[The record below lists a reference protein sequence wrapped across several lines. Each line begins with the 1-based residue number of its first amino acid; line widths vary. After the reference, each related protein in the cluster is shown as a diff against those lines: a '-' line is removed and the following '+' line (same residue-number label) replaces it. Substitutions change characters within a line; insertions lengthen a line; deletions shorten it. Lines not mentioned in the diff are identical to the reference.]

1 MNQTKVI
8 RVNEI
13 EEQILNILR
22 GDKEKLLIAQLIELL
37 DDNLDKYKKFKKVF
51 EFLTLINTHL
61 PSEFLR
67 EDCFS
72 NEDLILVK
80 NALIQ
85 NKNIL
90 IEGPTG
96 LGKKALLIEL
106 LGMDRIDRMKTSSGT
121 KVIEHCE
128 EISLNINKRVN
139 INVEKFDTNKI
150 TMSDLL
156 RISNKVNRVI
166 LEGIDST
173 EAILTF
179 LNLLNSS
186 NSIITTTDGAYQTR
200 LIQEFDIWKEYAD
213 IPFIHI
219 EINENYSPGTIKRV
233 KKVSEKT
240 LKELVYR

>member
-13 EEQILNILR
+13 EEKILNLLKN
-22 GDKEKLLIAQLIELL
+22 DKENRLITQLKELL
-37 DDNLDKYKKFKKVF
+37 DDDLDKYKKFNKVF
-51 EFLTLINTHL
+51 DFLTLINKHF

-72 NEDLILVK
+72 EEDLTIVR
-80 NALIQ
+80 NALSQ
-85 NKNIL
+85 NKHIL
-90 IEGPTG
+90 IEGSIM
-96 LGKKALLIEL
+96 LGKKGLLIEL
-106 LGMDRIDRMKTSSGT
+106 LGMDTIKTRAT
-121 KVIEHCE
+121 KVIEHSE
-128 EISLNINKRVN
+128 EISLNIKKR
-139 INVEKFDTNKI
+139 IHLNVEKFNTNTI
-150 TMSDLL
+150 TMNDLL
-156 RISNKVNRVI
+156 RISNNANRVI

-200 LIQEFDIWKEYAD
+200 WIQEFDIWKEYAD

-219 EINENYSPGTIKRV
+219 EINENYSPGKTKRV